1 MSESIHRITEQHLKE
16 AIVNTWSNTQL
27 KQNGLSALV
36 LSLLGQRN
44 GTKLT
49 RNSMTNPAGK
59 QKQAS
64 KANSAVALWFPV
76 AQPAHP
82 IYRGESAHGDR
93 SFSLRHS
100 DWTHCIRGFIPL
112 SQRITP

>member
-1 MSESIHRITEQHLKE
+1 MSESFHRITEQHLKE

-27 KQNGLSALV
+27 KQNELSTLV
-36 LSLLGQRN
+36 LSLLGQLT

-49 RNSMTNPAGK
+49 LNSMTNLTGK
-59 QKQAS
+59 LKQAS
-64 KANSAVALWFPV
+64 KANIAAAIWFPV

-82 IYRGESAHGDR
+82 IYRGESAQFDR

-100 DWTHCIRGFIPL
+100 DWTHCIRGFTPL